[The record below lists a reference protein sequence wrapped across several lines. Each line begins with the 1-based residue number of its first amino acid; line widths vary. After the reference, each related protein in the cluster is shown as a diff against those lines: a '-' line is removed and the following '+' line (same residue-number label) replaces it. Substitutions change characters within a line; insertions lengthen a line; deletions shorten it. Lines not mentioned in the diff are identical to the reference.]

1 MGITKSPG
9 YQFHKEI
16 DQPENEKALGPIS
29 KPLAT
34 VVGFR
39 LLLIWAFWSI
49 STGWIGHKWPEN
61 IGRHGSKFVC
71 MWSSSSAISRRPHH
85 PQINNAKDNA
95 SYVVGISWVIQA
107 RTGCHRWTSTPLLN
121 RFSHHVI
128 LASTIPDHLVEM
140 HCSWIFC
147 LFWCCLYIW
156 WFHQRDVMKLVGE
169 QFQPRVHQ
177 WPIITLCCLKK
188 TCSKIDQYSRSNWGR
203 TVTVHCS
210 GWLMWSGAPHNTQ
223 NSLRVNHS
231 P

>member
-1 MGITKSPG
+1 MFDRQVCSSGDRWQSTRFVSLCCNG
-9 YQFHKEI
+9 I
-16 DQPENEKALGPIS
+16 DQPENEKALGPIP
-29 KPLAT
+29 KPMAT

-128 LASTIPDHLVEM
+128 LASTIPDHSAYFFRVLKSEI
-140 HCSWIFC
+140 HCRCSHTCTSCHKSSSIFSN
-147 LFWCCLYIW
+147 F
-156 WFHQRDVMKLVGE
+156 
-169 QFQPRVHQ
+169 
-177 WPIITLCCLKK
+177 TL
-188 TCSKIDQYSRSNWGR
+188 SS
-203 TVTVHCS
+203 V
-210 GWLMWSGAPHNTQ
+210 LMPE
-223 NSLRVNHS
+223 
-231 P
+231 